1 MLQRTAL
8 VPREDSRIEEHGHRF
23 HNTFLRCQAPG
34 ILEIFAHENDTA
46 ARTAEGLVGC
56 RGNDVCILH
65 GVVEQP
71 CCDKSCRMS
80 HVDHQQCPHLV
91 GNLAHTLIVPFTAV
105 SGATADDELR
115 LVLPGEPFHLV
126 IVDTSGLPVERIA
139 YMMIED
145 A

>member
-1 MLQRTAL
+1 MWVVVVTMCAYFTGLSSS
-8 VPREDSRIEEHGHRF
+8 P
-23 HNTFLRCQAPG
+23 
-34 ILEIFAHENDTA
+34 A
-46 ARTAEGLVGC
+46 A
-56 RGNDVCILH
+56 IS
-65 GVVEQP
+65 P
-71 CCDKSCRMS
+71 RMS